1 MTPFDYPYDCDVI
14 LQKKR
19 RLRRELLTQSGLIPK
34 KIAILSGSTI
44 GEIKPILELFLLH
57 HGIQPEF
64 YEGEYARYYENAVFD
79 DGSLRAFAPDIIYV
93 HTTVQNLSGLPCPA
107 DSDVEAEE
115 KLAAEVLRWQSFWD
129 ACCSMGAIVIQNNFE
144 FPNVRVMGSFEAV
157 DRRGAVRFVRRM
169 NEALARYAEAHRGFL
184 VNDINYL
191 AAELGLDHWF
201 SPTMWYAYQYAL
213 DLSAVPALCASIAN
227 IIKSLYGKN
236 KKSIACDL
244 DNTLWGG
251 VIGDDGV
258 QGIQLGEES
267 PSGRAF
273 TALQRYLK
281 LVSQT
286 GVLLNV
292 NSKNE
297 AEIAKS
303 GFSRPESVLHEEDF
317 ICFTANWQP
326 KDENLAQMASQLNL
340 LPESFVFLD
349 DNPAER
355 EIVRRRFPQT
365 AVPELTEPEH
375 YVRTL
380 ARSGY
385 FEVTSLS
392 ADDKKRS
399 EMYRENAQR
408 AQAQAAFSD
417 YSDYLRSLEM
427 KAVIAP
433 FDTAHAARITQ
444 LMNKTNQFNLTTR
457 RYTDA
462 EVSACMSDGNTLT
475 LYASLADRFG
485 DNGIVSAL
493 IGRVQDGI
501 LTIEEWVMSCR
512 VFKRD
517 LELAVFDALIAYCR
531 THNITSIEGDYLP
544 TAKNAYVR
552 TLYPTLGFSQTAESE
567 EGTHYRFDI
576 PAKSAPLCSVIEV
589 TSLL

>member
-169 NEALARYAEAHRGFL
+169 NEALARYAEAHRGFF

-227 IIKSLYGKN
+227 IIKSFYGKN

-286 GVLLNV
+286 GVLLNI

-417 YSDYLRSLEM
+417 YSGYLRSLEM

-444 LMNKTNQFNLTTR
+444 LMNKTNQFNVTTR

-567 EGTHYRFDI
+567 EGTHYCFDI
-576 PAKSAPLCSVIEV
+576 PAESAPLCSVIEV

>member
-169 NEALARYAEAHRGFL
+169 NEALARYAEAHRGFF

-326 KDENLAQMASQLNL
+326 KDENLAQIASKLNL

-417 YSDYLRSLEM
+417 YSGYLRSLEM

-444 LMNKTNQFNLTTR
+444 LMNKTNQFNVTTR

>member
-79 DGSLRAFAPDIIYV
+79 DGSLRTFAPDIIYV

-531 THNITSIEGDYLP
+531 THNITGIEGDYLP

-576 PAKSAPLCSVIEV
+576 PAESAPLCSVIEV

>member
-107 DSDVEAEE
+107 DSEVEAEE

-531 THNITSIEGDYLP
+531 THNITGIEGDYLP

-576 PAKSAPLCSVIEV
+576 PAESAPLCSVIEV

>member
-57 HGIQPEF
+57 HGIQPDF

-576 PAKSAPLCSVIEV
+576 PAESAPLCSVIEV

>member
-567 EGTHYRFDI
+567 EGTHYCFDI
-576 PAKSAPLCSVIEV
+576 PAESAPLCSVIEV

>member
-531 THNITSIEGDYLP
+531 THNITGIEGDYLP

>member
-64 YEGEYARYYENAVFD
+64 YEGEYARYYESAVFD

-251 VIGDDGV
+251 VIGDDGI

-297 AEIAKS
+297 VEIAKS

-355 EIVRRRFPQT
+355 EIVRRCFPQT

-531 THNITSIEGDYLP
+531 AHNITGIEGDYLP

-576 PAKSAPLCSVIEV
+576 LAESAPLCSVIEV

>member
-79 DGSLRAFAPDIIYV
+79 DGSLRAFAPDMIYV

-567 EGTHYRFDI
+567 EGTHYCFDI
-576 PAKSAPLCSVIEV
+576 PAESAPLCSVIEV

>member
-79 DGSLRAFAPDIIYV
+79 DGSLRAFAPDMIYV

-576 PAKSAPLCSVIEV
+576 PAESAPLCSVIEV

>member
-1 MTPFDYPYDCDVI
+1 VTPFDYPYDCDVI

-57 HGIQPEF
+57 HGIQPDF

-375 YVRTL
+375 YVHTL

-576 PAKSAPLCSVIEV
+576 PAESAPLCGVIEV

>member
-144 FPNVRVMGSFEAV
+144 FPNVRVMGSVEAV

-462 EVSACMSDGNTLT
+462 EVSACMRDGNTLT

-576 PAKSAPLCSVIEV
+576 PAESAPLCSVIEV

>member
-79 DGSLRAFAPDIIYV
+79 DGSLRAFAPDMIYV

-355 EIVRRRFPQT
+355 EIVRRCFPQT

-552 TLYPTLGFSQTAESE
+552 TLYPTLGFLQTAESE

-576 PAKSAPLCSVIEV
+576 PAESAPLCSVIEV

>member
-385 FEVTSLS
+385 FEVASLS

-576 PAKSAPLCSVIEV
+576 PAESAPLCSVIEV

>member
-236 KKSIACDL
+236 KKSMACDL

-355 EIVRRRFPQT
+355 EIVRRRFPKT

-485 DNGIVSAL
+485 DNGIVTAL
-493 IGRVQDGI
+493 IGRVKDGI

-576 PAKSAPLCSVIEV
+576 PAESAPLCSVIEV

>member
-115 KLAAEVLRWQSFWD
+115 KLAAEGLRWQSFWD

-303 GFSRPESVLHEEDF
+303 GFSRPESVLYEEDF

-576 PAKSAPLCSVIEV
+576 PAESAPLCSVIEV

>member
-79 DGSLRAFAPDIIYV
+79 DGSLRAFAPDMIYV

-244 DNTLWGG
+244 DNTLWAG

-552 TLYPTLGFSQTAESE
+552 TLYPTLGFLQTAESE

-576 PAKSAPLCSVIEV
+576 PAESAPLCSVIEV

>member
-79 DGSLRAFAPDIIYV
+79 DGSLRAFAPDMIYV

-244 DNTLWGG
+244 DNTLWAG

-326 KDENLAQMASQLNL
+326 KDENLAQMGSQLNL

-552 TLYPTLGFSQTAESE
+552 TLYPTLGFSQTAEGE

-576 PAKSAPLCSVIEV
+576 LAKSAPLCSVIEV

>member
-79 DGSLRAFAPDIIYV
+79 DGSLRAFAPDMIYV

-236 KKSIACDL
+236 KKSMACDL

-433 FDTAHAARITQ
+433 FDIAHAARITQ

-567 EGTHYRFDI
+567 EGTHYCFDI
-576 PAKSAPLCSVIEV
+576 LAESAPLCSVIEV

>member
-79 DGSLRAFAPDIIYV
+79 DGSLRSFAPDIIYV

-107 DSDVEAEE
+107 DSDVQAEE

-169 NEALARYAEAHRGFL
+169 NEALARYAESHRGFL

-191 AAELGLDHWF
+191 AAELGLDRWF

-213 DLSAVPALCASIAN
+213 DLSAVPALCAGIAN
-227 IIKSLYGKN
+227 IIKSVYGKN

-317 ICFTANWQP
+317 VCFTANWQP

-355 EIVRRRFPQT
+355 EIVRRRFAQT

-408 AQAQAAFSD
+408 AQAQASFSD
-417 YSDYLRSLEM
+417 YGAYLRSLEM

-433 FDTAHAARITQ
+433 FDTSHAARITQ

-462 EVSACMSDGNTLT
+462 EVAACMSDANTVT

-493 IGRVQDGI
+493 IGRAENGV

-517 LELAVFDALIAYCR
+517 LELAVFDALTAYCR
-531 THNITSIEGDYLP
+531 THGIASIEGDYLP

-552 TLYPTLGFSQTAESE
+552 TLYPTLGFSQTSESE
-567 EGTHYRFDI
+567 EGSHYRFDI
-576 PAKSAPLCSVIEV
+576 PAESNPLCSVIEV